1 LKKLGILVTLILLSF
16 GLVFTSASAQTDPE
30 TEETKEVKL
39 TEEQKNELAK
49 LYGEA
54 FEKKK
59 EIISK
64 YVEYGVFSEEKGGKL
79 IEHIESHYKK
89 LEENNYIPKYGD
101 GHRKHHH
108 EKGKQ

>member
-1 LKKLGILVTLILLSF
+1 MKKIGIIATLILVSF
-16 GLVFTSASAQTDPE
+16 GVAFTSATAQNPGI
-30 TEETKEVKL
+30 EETKEVKL

-49 LYGEA
+49 LYDEA

-64 YVEYGVFSEEKGGKL
+64 YVEYGVFSEEKGSKL

-89 LEENNYIPKYGD
+89 LEENNYIPKYGN
-101 GHRKHHH
+101 HNHHH

>member
-1 LKKLGILVTLILLSF
+1 MKKLGIIATLMLLSL
-16 GLVFTSASAQTDPE
+16 GLVFTSAAAQTNPE
-30 TEETKEVKL
+30 TEETNEVKL

-64 YVEYGVFSEEKGGKL
+64 YVEFGVFSQEKGDEL
-79 IEHIESHYKK
+79 MEHIESHYKK
-89 LEENNYIPKYGD
+89 LEENNYIPKYG
-101 GHRKHHH
+101 HHKHHH
-108 EKGKQ
+108 EKGEQ

>member
-1 LKKLGILVTLILLSF
+1 MKKLGIIATLILLSF
-16 GLVFTSASAQTDPE
+16 GVVFTSAAAQNQE

-49 LYGEA
+49 LYDEA

-59 EIISK
+59 EIITK
-64 YVEYGVFSEEKGGKL
+64 YVEYGVFTVEKGDKL

-89 LEENNYIPKYGD
+89 LEENNYIPKYGN
-101 GHRKHHH
+101 HKHHH
-108 EKGKQ
+108 DKGKQ

>member
-1 LKKLGILVTLILLSF
+1 MKKLGIIATLMLLSI
-16 GLVFTSASAQTDPE
+16 GLVFTSASAQMNPE

-39 TEEQKNELAK
+39 TEEQKDELAK

-64 YVEYGVFSEEKGGKL
+64 YVEYGIFTEEKGDKL

-89 LEENNYIPKYGD
+89 LEENDYIPKYG
-101 GHRKHHH
+101 HHKHHH
-108 EKGKQ
+108 EKGEH

>member
-1 LKKLGILVTLILLSF
+1 MKKIGTIITLILLSI
-16 GLVFTSASAQTDPE
+16 GLVFTSAAAQTNSE

-64 YVEYGVFSEEKGGKL
+64 YVEYGVFSQEKGDKL
-79 IEHIESHYKK
+79 MEHIESHYKK
-89 LEENNYIPKYGD
+89 LEENNYIPKYG
-101 GHRKHHH
+101 HHKHHH
-108 EKGKQ
+108 EKGEH